1 MSRITI
7 RGFITTSDAVQAYG
21 GVALAPETMY
31 YIANEIRQ
39 GKMPLH
45 SHHNERYL
53 LDPQILLVD
62 VRETSSGSLG
72 VWIEFEIDEQEWKEH
87 GNLGG
92 FSIAVTSDHFEP
104 NPNSTKPVLK
114 IYADAGHYSE
124 VSFRAAIARLERHFA
139 VGGGRLYQ
147 FNILPPAKIIIDFA
161 LATVQAIPPN
171 ILSSWLYDGLKV
183 LLQKPKNHK
192 AAEPLSESVTCIR
205 ITSENQQ
212 IDLFQIQTNDPE
224 VLKAGLS
231 TFYSNL
237 SPKQKESGS
246 LPKTQEHFSEFD
258 SKSRKW
264 KRLR

>member
-7 RGFITTSDAVQAYG
+7 RGFLTTSDEVQAYG
-21 GVALAPETMY
+21 GVALAPEALY

-39 GKMPLH
+39 GKMPLRSQH
-45 SHHNERYL
+45 DERYL

-72 VWIEFEIDEQEWKEH
+72 VWIEFEIDEQEWKEN

-92 FSIAVTSDHFEP
+92 FSIAVTSDHFDP
-104 NPNSTKPVLK
+104 DLNNTKPVLK
-114 IYADAGHYSE
+114 IYADAGHYSDE
-124 VSFRAAIARLERHFA
+124 RFQAAVARLEQHFA

-147 FNILPPAKIIIDFA
+147 FDILPPAKIIIDFA
-161 LATVQAIPPN
+161 LTTIQAIPPN
-171 ILSSWLYDGLKV
+171 LLSSWLYDGLKA
-183 LLQKPKNHK
+183 LLLKPKNHK
-192 AAEPLSESVTCIR
+192 APEQLPQSVTCIR

-237 SPKQKESGS
+237 SPKQKESSS

-258 SKSRKW
+258 SKSKKW